1 MKKAINNTKKIATG
15 LIIIFMMGFLQAAK
29 PADIKENPVELRF
42 IGKYSNGPL
51 FLLNVNNKEAG
62 EFVIRIKDG
71 DGNILYTEKLNGKNI
86 SRKYKVAID
95 AAELYEAFNVR
106 FEITSTTTNET
117 FIYNVTNSSHVID
130 DIMVAR
136 L

>member
-1 MKKAINNTKKIATG
+1 MKKVINNTKKIASG
-15 LIIIFMMGFLQAAK
+15 LIIFFMMGLSQAATS
-29 PADIKENPVELRF
+29 ADIKESPVELRF

-51 FLLNVNNKEAG
+51 FLLNVNTPETG

-71 DGNILYTEKLNGKNI
+71 DGIILYTEKLNGKNI
-86 SRKYKVAID
+86 SRKYKVAVETPD
-95 AAELYEAFNVR
+95 LYESFNVR
-106 FEITSTTTNET
+106 FEITSTKTNET
-117 FIYNVTNSSHVID
+117 FVYNVTNSSHFVD